1 MPTPRRKINYLSLI
15 ICLLVLTLPVYLSA
29 EDAQAPS
36 SPTTP
41 TTPTS
46 PTPAPES
53 APAVTPVSPSS
64 PTPVTPGYTQYTSA
78 IDQPTTQDNPQ
89 ASSQELSPVTGDAL
103 SKEELEK
110 NIKINTDEKR
120 ISLDLKGIDI
130 VELFR
135 IFSLK
140 MNLTIVPTK
149 SVGGRINIFL
159 NNLTFED
166 ALDVILVSQDL
177 ACERSGSIIK
187 IMTTSEYSTL
197 YGKKFNEKRKY
208 VSIKLNY
215 AKPSS
220 VFNALSQVKSD
231 IGKLIVD
238 EATGTIIIIDIPD
251 KIEEM
256 RGTIKDLDRPLD
268 TEIFDI
274 GYAKASDMKTQITS
288 ALTTGSG
295 ELYMDERSG
304 KLVVS
309 DLPDKMK
316 KIKRMVKAFDK
327 ETQQVFIEAEIIQ
340 IVLTDEYQRGI
351 DWENL
356 LDNPKMHGLDLKGLF
371 PPVPSFEPSPSLT
384 TALGKLAI
392 GTLGKEDYSLTLKM
406 LQTYGAIKILSRPR
420 IAAVNNQEAKILVG
434 TRDAYITQTL
444 SQGDTTTITSESVQF
459 IDVGIKL
466 NVVPTINRD
475 GFVTM
480 KIKPEVSSV
489 GDTITTEAGSR
500 IPIVDT
506 AEAETVVKVKDNAM
520 IMIAGLM
527 KEEKRTDQTGLPLLA
542 KIPLLGKFFDSF
554 AGQKKKTE
562 IIIFISPHIM
572 RGDVI
577 QPGMEPEKRIPADIM
592 PTDLK
597 EDLFAKRL
605 EEIKVK
611 PYGVEKAVNPVLSS
625 APKEKESIGVNVMQE
640 KMKGLKGY

>member
-1 MPTPRRKINYLSLI
+1 MPTPRRKNNYLSLI

-36 SPTTP
+36 SPT
-41 TTPTS
+41 S
-46 PTPAPES
+46 
-53 APAVTPVSPSS
+53 
-64 PTPVTPGYTQYTSA
+64 
-78 IDQPTTQDNPQ
+78 IDTLSTTQDT
-89 ASSQELSPVTGDAL
+89 SDQELSPVTGDAL

-110 NIKINTDEKR
+110 NIKINPDEKR

-592 PTDLK
+592 PNDLK

-625 APKEKESIGVNVMQE
+625 APKEKEGIGVNVMQE